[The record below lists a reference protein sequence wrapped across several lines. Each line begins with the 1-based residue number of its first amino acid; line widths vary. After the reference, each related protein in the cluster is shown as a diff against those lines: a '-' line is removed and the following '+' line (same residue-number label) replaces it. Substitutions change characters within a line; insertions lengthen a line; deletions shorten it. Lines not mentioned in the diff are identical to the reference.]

1 MSEHHRFLL
10 RLHLRRLDEIERDL
24 AELEARVAERMRP
37 YRRQVGLLKR
47 IPGVD
52 EIGAAEIL
60 AEIGIDMT
68 VFGNARRLA
77 AWAGV
82 CPGNHESAGR
92 SRKTSTRKGNR
103 HLKAALF
110 RAATCAA
117 KTKGTSYKEK
127 YYRLKA
133 RLGAKRAAMAIAHK
147 ILLAVFHILAGDTE
161 FRELGAAHLDQQHK
175 HRVAKGLVRRLDALG
190 YEVILRPKLAA

>member
-1 MSEHHRFLL
+1 
-10 RLHLRRLDEIERDL
+10 
-24 AELEARVAERMRP
+24 
-37 YRRQVGLLKR
+37 
-47 IPGVD
+47 
-52 EIGAAEIL
+52 
-60 AEIGIDMT
+60 MT

-103 HLKAALF
+103 YLKTALF

-117 KTKGTSYKEK
+117 KVKGTYYKEK

-133 RLGAKRAAMAIAHK
+133 RLGAKGATMAIAHK

-161 FRELGAAHLDQQHK
+161 FRELGAGHLDQQHK
-175 HRVAKGLVRRLDALG
+175 HRVTKGLVRRLDALG

>member
-1 MSEHHRFLL
+1 M
-10 RLHLRRLDEIERDL
+10 
-24 AELEARVAERMRP
+24 
-37 YRRQVGLLKR
+37 
-47 IPGVD
+47 
-52 EIGAAEIL
+52 
-60 AEIGIDMT
+60 
-68 VFGNARRLA
+68 
-77 AWAGV
+77 

-92 SRKTSTRKGNR
+92 SRKTSTRKGNP

-117 KTKGTSYKEK
+117 KAKGTYYKEK

-133 RLGAKRAAMAIAHK
+133 RLGAKRAAMVIAHK

-161 FRELGAAHLDQQHK
+161 FRELGAAHLDQQNK
-175 HRVAKGLVRRLDALG
+175 HRVTKGLVRRLDALG